1 MKIKR
6 LLIIPA
12 RLGSKRIKNKN
23 IKKFCGKPII
33 NWSIMTA
40 KKSKLFSKIHVST
53 ESMKI
58 KKSVEKQKIRV
69 DFLRQK
75 KLSND
80 FVGLIDV
87 YKFVIDKYKKLNF
100 FFDEVWFLTPCSPL
114 VDYKDLR
121 LSAKFFQ
128 KVDGN
133 AFLAV
138 SKFSPPI
145 QWAME
150 LKNKKLTFIKK
161 KYSLMRSQDLKEYYF
176 DTGTFGAFKN
186 KVFDRRKIDNL
197 KFHGY
202 EISKTKGIDI
212 DNLDDW
218 NLAEKIAT
226 NN

>member
-33 NWSIMTA
+33 NWSLITA
-40 KKSKLFSKIHVST
+40 KKSKLFCKIHVST
-53 ESMKI
+53 ESIKI
-58 KKSVEKQKIRV
+58 KKIVEKQRIKV
-69 DFLRQK
+69 DFLRPQ

-80 FVGLIDV
+80 FIGLMDV

-100 FFDEVWFLTPCSPL
+100 FFDEIWFLTPCSPL
-114 VDYKDLR
+114 VNYKDLR

-128 KVDGN
+128 KVRGN

-150 LKNKKLTFIKK
+150 LEKKKLTFVKK
-161 KYSLMRSQDLKEYYF
+161 KYSLMRSQDLKEYYY

-186 KVFDRRKIDNL
+186 KVFDKRKIDNL

-202 EISKTKGIDI
+202 EISRTKGIDI

-218 NLAEKIAT
+218 HLAEKIAI
-226 NN
+226 NS